1 MTARPRAARTIVDAS
16 EFDIDG
22 WVNKFKP
29 PNVKVPLYKRA
40 DLMPRLVELQKAVE
54 KAKPAEGQEQ
64 SFAEG
69 GDWPFLVE
77 EHNRLAKEL
86 DDSAEWFEFGP
97 SSKPLVDAA
106 NDKATADGVAE
117 DDGETRGV
125 YVMAE
130 CLVAPRVPG
139 SALVKLRQRL
149 GDAVFMTLFQGWQ
162 DAVNFSANVGAD
174 FLPMPSPTLGTGE

>member
-22 WVNKFKP
+22 WVGKFMA
-29 PNVKVPLYKRA
+29 PNVKVALYKRA

-54 KAKPAEGQEQ
+54 KAKPVEGAEQ

-69 GDWPFLVE
+69 GDWPALVE
-77 EHNRLAKEL
+77 EHNRLAQEL

-97 SSKPLVDAA
+97 SSKPLIDAGHE
-106 NDKATADGVAE
+106 KATADGVPT

-130 CLVAPRVPG
+130 CLVTPKVPG
-139 SALVKLRQRL
+139 AALVQLRRKL
-149 GDAVFMTLFQGWQ
+149 GDAVFMTLFTGWQ

-174 FLPMPSPTLGTGE
+174 FLPMPSPTPGTGE